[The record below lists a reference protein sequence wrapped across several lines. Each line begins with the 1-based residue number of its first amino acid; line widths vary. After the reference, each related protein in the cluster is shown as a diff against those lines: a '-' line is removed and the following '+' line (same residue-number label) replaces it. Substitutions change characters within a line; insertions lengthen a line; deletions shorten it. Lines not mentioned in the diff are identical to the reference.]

1 MTGIAGPGGGTADK
15 PVGLVYFGCCG
26 RGAMGSTVERR
37 FGELGRDAVR
47 MASVEQALS
56 LLEQAVFG

>member
-1 MTGIAGPGGGTADK
+1 MTGVAGPDGGTADK
-15 PVGLVYFGCCG
+15 PVGLVYFGCCS

-37 FGELGRDAVR
+37 FGAQGRDAVR
-47 MASVEQALS
+47 MASVDQALS